1 MFDFP
6 AAMSKAHRK
15 QSRKRIG
22 SQTGAPRDIAPNR
35 KRWEYPYALMIVLAM
50 GGAGIWK
57 WRTQKTISAPFV
69 SPAEVY
75 HPRSK
80 GSLTYNRDIAP
91 ILSGHCST
99 CHRPGQSAP
108 FSLLSYDDAKRRAAE
123 IVKVTQNRYMPPW
136 LPVHG
141 YGEFANERR
150 LTEEEIGILAQW
162 ANEGTGEGLAS
173 DSPPMLR
180 WNSDWQLGKP
190 DLVVEL
196 PTYTLSSTGRDVYW
210 NFVAP
215 IPTDRIR
222 FVRGVEF
229 NPGNPKIVH
238 HAFIQVD
245 ETSRSR
251 QLAARN
257 TPAGFP
263 GMELSETA
271 HMPGGQLLG
280 WQPGKLA
287 SMVPDGLAWPLKVG
301 TDLVLQTHMNP
312 SGKQEVIRP
321 SVGFYFTDQSP
332 TNQSFRL
339 KLTALK
345 LDIPAGEA
353 NYHVTESYQLPVDV
367 AVIRVGAHAHYLG
380 RDLKGYATLPTGD
393 RQPLLWIKNWD
404 FKWQGDYQYAN
415 PVWLPKGTT
424 VTLDFTYDNSTNNI
438 RNPHQPP
445 ERVRFGLE
453 SRDEMGELYFQLL
466 PRNSQDYRVLAID
479 FARYFV
485 KTSRDFF
492 AFRVEVNPADAE
504 AHKRLGRI
512 LMSEGAITEAIA
524 HIRESIRLDPKADE
538 PHYDLGGFYLQQ
550 GKLADAQ
557 REFIEVVR
565 LNPSDSEAFG
575 SLGIISMQ
583 MGRNA
588 DAGVYFERALQ
599 INPEDQLARGYLNSL
614 KAGLRRQ

>member
-1 MFDFP
+1 MRQR
-6 AAMSKAHRK
+6 RK
-15 QSRKRIG
+15 KPIKKPPVQEKRTPVEVPFRRKLW
-22 SQTGAPRDIAPNR
+22 
-35 KRWEYPYALMIVLAM
+35 KHALLSMVLLTM
-50 GGAGIWK
+50 GGGVTWV
-57 WRTQKTISAPFV
+57 WWGRSRSGERSALPT
-69 SPAEVY
+69 EVY
-75 HPRSK
+75 HSRPR
-80 GSLTYNRDIAP
+80 GSLTFHHDIAP
-91 ILSGHCST
+91 ILYDHCST

-108 FSLLSYDDAKRRAAE
+108 FSLLNYDDAKRRAAE

-173 DSPPMLR
+173 DGPPVPK

-196 PTYTLSSTGRDVYW
+196 PTYTLPAAGRDVYW

-215 IPTDRIR
+215 IPTDKIR

-287 SMVPDGLAWPLKVG
+287 SMAPDGLAWPLKVG
-301 TDLVLQTHMNP
+301 TDLVLQTHLNP
-312 SGKQEVIRP
+312 SGKPESIHP
-321 SVGFYFTDQSP
+321 SVGFYFTDQPP

-353 NYHVTESYQLPVDV
+353 NYHVTESYLLPVDA

-380 RDLKGYATLPTGD
+380 KDLKGYATLPTGK
-393 RQPLLWIKNWD
+393 REPLIWIKNWD
-404 FKWQGDYQYAN
+404 FKWQGDYQYAD

-438 RNPHQPP
+438 RNPHDPP

-485 KTSRDFF
+485 RTSRDFF

-512 LMSEGAITEAIA
+512 LMSEGAIAEAIS
-524 HIRESIRLDPKADE
+524 HYRESIRLDPKADE

-557 REFIEVVR
+557 REFGEVVR
-565 LNPSDSEAFG
+565 LNPSDSEAYG

-583 MGRNA
+583 LGRNA
-588 DAGVYFERALQ
+588 DAGLYFERALQ
-599 INPEDQLARGYLNSL
+599 INPEDQLARGYLNT
-614 KAGLRRQ
+614 LRTGSRKQ